1 MADITASVVSWSTTE
16 SGNQP
21 TDSTAI
27 GAGLDDNLR
36 AIQAGTAREFAK
48 GSDLPSA
55 STVDIGAAS
64 SFGFVDITGSVTIN
78 SFAAARAGT
87 RRWLRFIGALTITH
101 NATSMILPGAVN
113 IRTQAGDVALFVSLG
128 SGNWVCAQYQ
138 SSRTS
143 HIDNAPQ
150 VFNLADPTKAI
161 KWDASTLLTGVT
173 RTLYASLPSSTRNST
188 YGLLEADY
196 GGVIYCSS
204 SFTLTLT
211 TALGAGFQVWIK
223 NTGTGTITLAPS
235 TGSLFFP
242 GAANAGAASV
252 TLPYSG
258 SVEGPYNVSGVLLQ
272 CDGTNWHVLA
282 TDEAHGEQLF
292 TASGSW
298 VAPAGVTT
306 IWLDGC
312 AQGGG
317 GGGSANTTGSAGG
330 GGGGGQSIVGARYSV
345 TPGTSYT
352 VTLANS
358 GGTGGAGGS
367 SGSPGVAGSSAVFGG
382 LVTLSGGAGGSGASG
397 GGFTAGGAGGGA
409 GASSGG
415 GGQFISGSVA
425 IGGSG
430 GASHWGAGGPGQ
442 TGTQNGLGGSGYGA
456 GGAGAVTATGSNQT
470 GGAGSIGFFRVRW

>member
-36 AIQAGTAREFAK
+36 AIQAGTAREFSK

-55 STVDIGAAS
+55 STVDIGAS
-64 SFGFVDITGSVTIN
+64 GTSGFVDITGATTIS
-78 SFAAARAGT
+78 SFASARAGT
-87 RRWLRFIGALTITH
+87 RRWVRFAGALTITH

-128 SGNWVCAQYQ
+128 SGNWVCAQYR

-161 KWDASTLLTGVT
+161 QWDASTLLTGVT
-173 RTLYASLPSSTRNST
+173 RKLYASLPSSTQSST

-211 TALGAGFQVWIK
+211 TALGAGFQVWVK
-223 NTGTGTITLAPS
+223 NTGTGTITLSPS
-235 TGSLFFP
+235 SGALFFP
-242 GAANAGAASV
+242 GAAHSGAATV

-258 SVEGPYNVSGVLLQ
+258 SAEGPYNVSGVLLQ
-272 CDGTNWHVLA
+272 CDGTNWHVIA

-292 TASGSW
+292 TASGTW
-298 VAPAGVTT
+298 TAPAGVTT

-317 GGGSANTTGSAGG
+317 GGGVSTATGGLSGG
-330 GGGGGQSIVGARYSV
+330 GGGGAESIVGVRYAV
-345 TPGTSYT
+345 TPGTAYT
-352 VTLANS
+352 VTLAN
-358 GGTGGAGGS
+358 TGGGG
-367 SGSPGVAGSSAVFGG
+367 GVGAANGAAGSSAQFGG
-382 LVTLSGGAGGSGASG
+382 LVTLAGGGGGVGNAFNAAAGAAGGAGGSAGGDGARIDGALVAMG
-397 GGFTAGGAGGGA
+397 GG
-409 GASSGG
+409 
-415 GGQFISGSVA
+415 
-425 IGGSG
+425 G
-430 GASHWGAGGPGQ
+430 GASHWGAGGVSRIGIH
-442 TGTQNGLGGSGYGA
+442 NGLNGSGYGA
-456 GGAGAVTATGSNQT
+456 GGSGAVNNTSSARNGGNGSP
-470 GGAGSIGFFRVRW
+470 GFFRVRW